1 MTDPSH
7 GHQNP
12 GPAQAFLLWD
22 MAGTL
27 IPFDPLTGAPGLL
40 PEADQF
46 LGELG
51 ESFRQVVTTG
61 DMTASARNLLTG
73 FGIGNHFERVFGDLF
88 APVGKPYGA
97 ILGQLQG
104 DPSRSLAIGDRL
116 RADIAC
122 DTDQVVT
129 LLINQDGDTVT
140 AGLVAHTIGRLRRLA
155 GTFPQAWATLWET
168 APARRGT
175 GRPPCRRHHSRGAA
189 GRPGFP
195 PAAVAFFPRSPGRTA
210 SDHPDLRPD
219 RSTLSLCI

>member
-168 APARRGT
+168 AQPAEELAGPRAGGTIVEGRR
-175 GRPPCRRHHSRGAA
+175 ADL
-189 GRPGFP
+189 GFP
-195 PAAVAFFPRSPGRTA
+195 LQLWRFSHEALDGQR
-210 SDHPDLRPD
+210 L
-219 RSTLSLCI
+219 IIQI